1 MILLGIIGLI
11 LLGFRKQKKAES
23 PSNVL
28 NLIDRGMNWKFLLAK
43 GTAGGILVGFK
54 TMLFVVVE
62 CKIYEYCV
70 AVIVKNQLDSLV

>member
-1 MILLGIIGLI
+1 LSDFIRDNRLDFVGI
-11 LLGFRKQKKAES
+11 QETKKAES

-43 GTAGGILVGFK
+43 GIAGGILVGFK

-62 CKIYEYCV
+62 CR
-70 AVIVKNQLDSLV
+70 DWW